1 MRRKCLGIGACVLL
15 CLLPGGRWEDASAQ
29 EGAVPAAL
37 WAALE
42 SADPDERDRA
52 VAEIVAK
59 GRAAVPELTAVLRR
73 GSSPRAASVL
83 LCLERIG
90 DFRALDAIYPFL
102 ALSKRLDERL
112 YALRALGRLGNPTTK
127 KLLKKYLAYEAPDRL
142 DEKVVG
148 WIAGKSKETE
158 QGLIRNQAAESLARL
173 GDCSGVPQLVDNLE
187 SNGWVRRDALIRLRR
202 ITGCKVDFGYNLG
215 ASRRERKVAVDAWK
229 DWWEENRAGFSA
241 AWTDSHKVF
250 DVNKRGG

>member
-1 MRRKCLGIGACVLL
+1 
-15 CLLPGGRWEDASAQ
+15 
-29 EGAVPAAL
+29 
-37 WAALE
+37 
-42 SADPDERDRA
+42 
-52 VAEIVAK
+52 
-59 GRAAVPELTAVLRR
+59 
-73 GSSPRAASVL
+73 
-83 LCLERIG
+83 
-90 DFRALDAIYPFL
+90 
-102 ALSKRLDERL
+102 
-112 YALRALGRLGNPTTK
+112 
-127 KLLKKYLAYEAPDRL
+127 LKKYLAYEAPDRL

-173 GDCSGVPQLVDNLE
+173 GDFSGIPQLVDNLE

-215 ASRRERKVAVDAWK
+215 TSRTERKGAVEAWK
-229 DWWEENRAGFSA
+229 KWWEENRTGFAA